1 MSTIELAVQRVA
13 GLDESHA
20 AKLLAWLD
28 SQQAAQ
34 PALPQE
40 QPLGAHAMIG
50 FALRDGRAQ
59 RTTAD
64 WMKELR
70 EGDAD

>member
-13 GLDESHA
+13 GLDETHA

-28 SQQAAQ
+28 SQQMAPSA
-34 PALPQE
+34 PPQG

-50 FALRDGRAQ
+50 FALRDGRAP
-59 RTTAD
+59 RATAD